1 MNKPVTIRVI
11 GVVSIFLFVVSLHAQ
26 TQAEINAAARADFT
40 KADVDLNKTYQA
52 VLAKLPAAG
61 KQKLKEAQRAW
72 IASRDAEAV
81 SAAKEAGNGSIAPT
95 IRYGRMTDLT
105 RKRIAELKAM
115 INNGSASGLQTEV
128 SPSPSDQSSGSK
140 AESSAHVTADSTS
153 PDKKW
158 EYKPASNDRGPQII
172 KAGTSDAAGDLSDVC
187 DIGSCGDDASV
198 LWAPDSKRV
207 AFFWG
212 QGRTHQTSFYKLRN
226 DHWAPL
232 NPQPDDE
239 ISQRLQDD
247 IAAQL
252 KRNGKSE
259 EKLEKKGLY
268 LRFILSEVKVDRW
281 IDSGTVLLYASDQH
295 VIARRDNPGEMSDGF
310 SADFLF
316 TLKFDDTGKWKI
328 VKTHR
333 MTEKEVEKREK
344 EQ

>member
-11 GVVSIFLFVVSLHAQ
+11 SVVSMFLCVPSLPAQ

-61 KQKLKEAQRAW
+61 KQKLKDAQRAW
-72 IASRDAEAV
+72 IASRDAEAAG
-81 SAAKEAGNGSIAPT
+81 AAKEAGNGSIAPT

-105 RKRIAELKAM
+105 RKRIVELKAM
-115 INNGSASGLQTEV
+115 IDNGSASGPQTEV
-128 SPSPSDQSSGSK
+128 SPSPTDQSSGSK
-140 AESSAHVTADSTS
+140 AESTAHVTTDSIS
-153 PDKKW
+153 PNKKW
-158 EYKPASNDRGPQII
+158 EYKPASSDRGPQIV
-172 KAGTSDAAGDLSDVC
+172 KTGTGDAACDLSDAC

-212 QGRTHQTSFYKLRN
+212 QGRTHHTSFYQLRD

-232 NPQPDDE
+232 APQPDDT
-239 ISQRLQDD
+239 ISQRLQTD

-252 KRNGKSE
+252 KRDGKSE
-259 EKLEKKGLY
+259 EKLEQKGLY
-268 LRFILSEVKVDRW
+268 LRYILSDVKVDRW
-281 IDSGTVLLYASDQH
+281 IDSSTVLLYAGDQH
-295 VIARRDNPGEMSDGF
+295 VIARRDDPGEMSDGL

-316 TLKFDDTGKWKI
+316 TLKFEDTGRWKI
-328 VKTHR
+328 VKTYR
-333 MTEKEVEKREK
+333 LSEKEVK
-344 EQ
+344 ERH